1 MTVSKRFFDV
11 VAALVGLA
19 ALWPLFLLLALIV
32 KAYDGGPV
40 FFRQARVGHRGRT
53 FRLWKFRT
61 MRPDAASRGR
71 AVTVAGDPRVTP
83 MGAWLR
89 LLKLDELPQ
98 LFNVLA
104 GDMSVVGPRPEVPQY
119 VELYTPEQRRVLSL
133 VPGLTDQAS
142 LRYRHESRILQ
153 RAPDPERAYVE
164 RIMPEKIQLSLSYAA
179 RATRWAD
186 ALLILAT
193 LREVFSASRPTA
205 ASMRPLNRRNRPP
218 DGEPIAPQSRD
229 MRS

>member
-1 MTVSKRFFDV
+1 
-11 VAALVGLA
+11 
-19 ALWPLFLLLALIV
+19 
-32 KAYDGGPV
+32 
-40 FFRQARVGHRGRT
+40 
-53 FRLWKFRT
+53 
-61 MRPDAASRGR
+61 
-71 AVTVAGDPRVTP
+71 

-133 VPGLTDQAS
+133 VPGLTDEAS

-179 RATRWAD
+179 NSLKWDSRFAYAANSLKRDSRLSYAANSRKRA
-186 ALLILAT
+186 
-193 LREVFSASRPTA
+193 SP
-205 ASMRPLNRRNRPP
+205 
-218 DGEPIAPQSRD
+218 
-229 MRS
+229 